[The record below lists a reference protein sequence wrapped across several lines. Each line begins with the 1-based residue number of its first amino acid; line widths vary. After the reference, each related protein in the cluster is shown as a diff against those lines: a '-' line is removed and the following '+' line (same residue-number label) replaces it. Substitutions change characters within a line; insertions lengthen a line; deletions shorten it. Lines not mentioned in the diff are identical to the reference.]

1 MATELVESFRDMG
14 CNMSYKLHIMAEHLD
29 EFPTNCSDFSD
40 EMGERFH
47 QEIKTS
53 EKRYQGRYDKRM
65 LADYC
70 WFLKR
75 ETVRIS
81 RKSSRRKTFSTDY

>member
-1 MATELVESFRDMG
+1 
-14 CNMSYKLHIMAEHLD
+14 MSYKLHIIANHID
-29 EFPTNCSDFSD
+29 EMPTNCSDYSD

-47 QEIKTS
+47 QDIKS
-53 EKRYQGRYDKRM
+53 MERRYQGRFDKFM

-75 ETVRIS
+75 ETNSES
-81 RKSSRRKTFSTDY
+81 RKGSSKLSFPSN